1 MIYFF
6 KWKFT
11 AHERH
16 RFNSSSGQSLHLTDL
31 LIGILCPSIM
41 QAHCPTY
48 LFFFPPN
55 MHRLFL
61 VTEDMTLHKSFS
73 YLVISL
79 SHC

>member
-16 RFNSSSGQSLHLTDL
+16 RINSYSGQSLPLTHKYIVFL
-31 LIGILCPSIM
+31 SSVGIPSNL
-41 QAHCPTY
+41 HV
-48 LFFFPPN
+48 LFSSQYALAFFSI
-55 MHRLFL
+55 
-61 VTEDMTLHKSFS
+61 EDMTLHKSFS

-79 SHC
+79 SHY